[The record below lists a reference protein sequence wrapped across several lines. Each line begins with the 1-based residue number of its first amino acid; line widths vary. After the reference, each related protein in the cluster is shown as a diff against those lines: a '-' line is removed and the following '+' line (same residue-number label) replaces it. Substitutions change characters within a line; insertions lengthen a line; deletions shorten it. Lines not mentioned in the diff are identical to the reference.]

1 MTSANHYPDGLDEQ
15 AIDRLIAEV
24 AAELAATDV
33 PASTPER
40 RRTHQRLGSVVRVLR
55 TLPTA
60 SAPAKGTEAA

>member
-1 MTSANHYPDGLDEQ
+1 MTSTNHYPDGLDEQ

-24 AAELAATDV
+24 DAELAATDL

-55 TLPTA
+55 TQSTV
-60 SAPAKGTEAA
+60 SAPATGTEAA